1 MQLDSKAIAY
11 FMLRKTAIWLFV
23 SAWLALMF
31 GPGIAASEPHAG
43 VEWQTIFGLL
53 FKMLPI
59 LGFVLALDGIFCYLK
74 VRSYRIELIPEGVA
88 LETGILNKSHE
99 TLLYG
104 KIQDILI
111 QRSVLERLLG
121 LSTVVIQNAMGRPEK
136 IPGLRADTASA
147 FRDEILRRVPR

>member
-1 MQLDSKAIAY
+1 MRLDSRAIAY
-11 FMLRKTAIWLFV
+11 FLLQKTAVWLFV

-31 GPGIAASEPHAG
+31 SPGIASSQPHPG
-43 VEWQTIFGLL
+43 IQWETIFGLI
-53 FKMLPI
+53 FKILPI
-59 LGFVLALDGIFCYLK
+59 LGLVLALDGVFCYLK
-74 VRSYRIELIPEGVA
+74 VRSYRIELIPAGVA

-99 TLLYG
+99 TLLYS

-111 QRSVLERLLG
+111 RRSVLERLLG